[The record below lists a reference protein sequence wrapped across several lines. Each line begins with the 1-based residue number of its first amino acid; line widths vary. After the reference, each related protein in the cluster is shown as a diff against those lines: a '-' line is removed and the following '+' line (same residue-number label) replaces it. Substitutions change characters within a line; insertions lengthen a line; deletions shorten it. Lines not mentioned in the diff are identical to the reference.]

1 MATRVTLK
9 EFQEIIKGIINTG
22 VFSSIETDA
31 LDQKNV
37 LTGLLNKVAAQ
48 VVLDGNFNDKLPELD
63 ASELPY
69 GNIIEEWYQGLVP
82 VRKFNDITDANV
94 ADVELTPAFPDY
106 EDPAYSQSMDRTYF
120 KTTLTYDEYNDAVNN
135 PEDLARLTNMVLK
148 RLYDSYA
155 QYRYDC
161 KKELLAKT
169 IELVEGA
176 MTTTIVFAAATSYT
190 KGQVIKDA
198 EGKVYVVRKAITGNS
213 ANTIANLLADG
224 SLVEQHLVETLAAP
238 KDTAT
243 GEAFIKS
250 VKEKVEDASFASEGN
265 SIAGNVIGAEDG
277 LILFVKKGV
286 MPSVEVDTMAGA
298 FNKDDLA
305 IPARVK
311 IVEDFGSDASGAW
324 AILVDSRAIKLHPQY
339 FRFGETPV
347 NGGDYRNM
355 FLHSKQ
361 IGYISKFAYIHVWKA
376 E

>member
-9 EFQEIIKGIINTG
+9 EFQEIIKGIIATG
-22 VFSSIETDA
+22 KFQVGADA
-31 LDQKNV
+31 LDQKNL

-82 VRKFNDITDANV
+82 VRKFDDITDANV

-106 EDPAYSQSMDRTYF
+106 EDPAYSQSMERTYF

-135 PEDLARLTNMVLK
+135 PEQLARLANMVLK

-161 KKELLAKT
+161 KKEILAKA
-169 IELVEGA
+169 IALVEGA
-176 MTTTIVFAAATSYT
+176 MTTNTTFAATTSYT
-190 KGQVIKDA
+190 KGQVIKDEA
-198 EGKVYVVRKAITGNS
+198 GKIYVVRKAITGNS
-213 ANTIANLLADG
+213 ANTIANLLANG

-311 IVEDFGSDASGAW
+311 IVEDFGSDATGAW

>member
-9 EFQEIIKGIINTG
+9 EFQEIIKGIIATG
-22 VFSSIETDA
+22 KFQVGADA
-31 LDQKNV
+31 LDEKNV

-82 VRKFNDITDANV
+82 VRMFNDITDANV

-106 EDPAYSQSMDRTYF
+106 EDPAYSQSMDRSYF
-120 KTTLTYDEYNDAVNN
+120 KTTLTYEEMNDAVNN
-135 PEDLARLTNMVLK
+135 PEELARLANMVLK

-161 KKELLAKT
+161 KKELLAKA
-169 IELVEGA
+169 IALVEGA
-176 MTTTIVFAAATSYT
+176 MTTNTTFAATTSYT
-190 KGQVIKDA
+190 KGQIIKDNN
-198 EGKVYVVRKAITGNS
+198 GVYVVRKAITGNS
-213 ANTIANLLADG
+213 ANTIAKLLADG
-224 SLVEQHLVETLAAP
+224 SLVEQHLVEVLAAP
-238 KDTAT
+238 TDTAT

-277 LILFVKKGV
+277 LVLFVKKGV

-311 IVEDFGSDASGAW
+311 IVEDFGSDTSKAW

>member
-9 EFQEIIKGIINTG
+9 EFQEIIKGIIATG
-22 VFSSIETDA
+22 KFQVNAGDLE
-31 LDQKNV
+31 QKNL

-82 VRKFNDITDANV
+82 VRMFNDITDANV

-120 KTTLTYDEYNDAVNN
+120 KTTLTYDEYNDAVSN
-135 PEDLARLTNMVLK
+135 PEQLARLTNMVLK

-161 KKELLAKT
+161 KKEILAKA
-169 IELVEGA
+169 IALVEGA
-176 MTTTIVFAAATSYT
+176 MTTNTTFAAATSYT

-198 EGKVYVVRKAITGNS
+198 NNKVYVVRKAITGNS
-213 ANTIANLLADG
+213 ANTIEKLLADG
-224 SLVEQHLVETLAAP
+224 SLVEQHLVEVLAAP
-238 KDTAT
+238 NNTAT

-311 IVEDFGSDASGAW
+311 IVEDFGSDATGAW